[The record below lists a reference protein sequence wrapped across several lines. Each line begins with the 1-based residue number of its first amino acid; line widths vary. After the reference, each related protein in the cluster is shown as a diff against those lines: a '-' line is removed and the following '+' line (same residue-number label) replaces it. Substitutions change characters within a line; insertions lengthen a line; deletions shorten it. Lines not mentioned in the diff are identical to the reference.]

1 MNETLIAALVGALV
15 GGWFAVLGGVVVH
28 FLNLREDRI
37 KRQRDRDDK
46 RDEERRNL
54 LKPDSESLT
63 RLNLVRKVGSGE
75 TKFDPEIVR
84 YSSQREL
91 LDQILELKA
100 IDNRNQI
107 LELKAIIARLNSSQG
122 EKADD
127 QESNS

>member
-1 MNETLIAALVGALV
+1 MSETLIAALVGALV
-15 GGWFAVLGGVVVH
+15 GGGFAVLGGVVVH

>member
-1 MNETLIAALVGALV
+1 LNETLIAALVGALV
-15 GGWFAVLGGVVVH
+15 GGGFAVLGGVVVH

>member
-15 GGWFAVLGGVVVH
+15 GGGFAVLGGVVVH